1 MNTYRLPAKVL
12 KALAHPARLR
22 LLNALRDGEVCVSSN
37 RAARSASGVCLAA
50 IDVSA
55 PGGADC
61 RPQGWL
67 AHLLCIKDRRVLQVL
82 EAVNALARI
91 KGVAAEPR
99 VLAKCPCPKCGVNK
113 RRRAN
118 SHN

>member
-1 MNTYRLPAKVL
+1 MFLRQAGLIADRKDGLRIYYR
-12 KALAHPARLR
+12 
-22 LLNALRDGEVCVSSN
+22 
-37 RAARSASGVCLAA
+37 
-50 IDVSA
+50 
-55 PGGADC
+55 
-61 RPQGWL
+61 
-67 AHLLCIKDRRVLQVL
+67 IKDRRVLQVL